1 MTFAIDRT
9 RSYLKIEASVLLS
22 LHRSTHPIVP
32 AADYCQG
39 HLCEAFICVVLE
51 YNLHR
56 VYLAL
61 HDQQL
66 KSNLVF
72 VADPFRPDTK
82 KMEALLLEAHG
93 FLENIGFKMEEVN
106 INFSSATL
114 EVIIKDIRVMR
125 EPSLALQLDA
135 AKMALEVQNTEK
147 REIVQ
152 KASRELLKL
161 KAEIEDLRGQLTAAT
176 AVQQAPI
183 VEPSIKAE
191 NGGGSALQ
199 AETDALRK
207 ESGVLR
213 EQGEGVRL
221 RLVGAE
227 KELQKTLEELSGVKA
242 LLKSAREGMKSAKDE
257 AKHAR
262 KEQKL
267 SKHESE
273 SLNEKLKS
281 EQLEHDKARKEIEVI
296 SRELQDVRKAYEAA
310 LNTRVTIN
318 DDIEAV
324 HQAATGDLKAE
335 IDRLTA
341 ELSGNNIAYAAEIE
355 VLKAALANANMSLSA
370 EKAKNESALLEMDA
384 LDRDASVELKLLK
397 KKVDSLS
404 AEKQL
409 LEKISADIKN
419 KAYGEIE
426 RQQQVIQSQRKAA
439 IKKLN
444 ALKEEIRRLSEAR
457 AVITSPTGLPLVKSG
472 NGISYLQADGR
483 TETSAVTQ
491 QTSFSSDPFRSSE
504 ATSGNKLSSPP
515 ANDRKELSID
525 GQQAGFA
532 PDPFRTCEATENI
545 NFLPDKSLKGIP
557 YSLSTDVVEIYR
569 SYNTI
574 HAAPTGKQA
583 QRCDGFV
590 CIVNE
595 GDQSLVYVAW
605 LMNTSGEVLI
615 CLPECVADGEVSCQ
629 QILREGIGYF
639 ERIGFVIDRL
649 NLAQD
654 PDKRQIQLD
663 NLAVFCRTVTNC
675 DVLNSAL

>member
-267 SKHESE
+267 SKH
-273 SLNEKLKS
+273 
-281 EQLEHDKARKEIEVI
+281 
-296 SRELQDVRKAYEAA
+296 
-310 LNTRVTIN
+310 
-318 DDIEAV
+318 
-324 HQAATGDLKAE
+324 
-335 IDRLTA
+335 
-341 ELSGNNIAYAAEIE
+341 
-355 VLKAALANANMSLSA
+355 
-370 EKAKNESALLEMDA
+370 
-384 LDRDASVELKLLK
+384 AS
-397 KKVDSLS
+397 
-404 AEKQL
+404 
-409 LEKISADIKN
+409 IK
-419 KAYGEIE
+419 
-426 RQQQVIQSQRKAA
+426 RQQ
-439 IKKLN
+439 
-444 ALKEEIRRLSEAR
+444 
-457 AVITSPTGLPLVKSG
+457 
-472 NGISYLQADGR
+472 
-483 TETSAVTQ
+483 
-491 QTSFSSDPFRSSE
+491 
-504 ATSGNKLSSPP
+504 AT
-515 ANDRKELSID
+515 
-525 GQQAGFA
+525 
-532 PDPFRTCEATENI
+532 
-545 NFLPDKSLKGIP
+545 
-557 YSLSTDVVEIYR
+557 
-569 SYNTI
+569 
-574 HAAPTGKQA
+574 
-583 QRCDGFV
+583 
-590 CIVNE
+590 
-595 GDQSLVYVAW
+595 
-605 LMNTSGEVLI
+605 
-615 CLPECVADGEVSCQ
+615 
-629 QILREGIGYF
+629 
-639 ERIGFVIDRL
+639 
-649 NLAQD
+649 
-654 PDKRQIQLD
+654 
-663 NLAVFCRTVTNC
+663 
-675 DVLNSAL
+675 